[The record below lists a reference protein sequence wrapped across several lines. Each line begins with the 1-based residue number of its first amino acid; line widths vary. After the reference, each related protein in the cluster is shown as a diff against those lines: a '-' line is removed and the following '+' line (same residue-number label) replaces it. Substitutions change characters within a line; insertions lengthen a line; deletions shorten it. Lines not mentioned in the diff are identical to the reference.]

1 MLSNLGRVSFFSL
14 SLLVAVMS
22 LRFLIAPMELVMDHM
37 IHYRPDVPI
46 AMYAHILGAP
56 IALALAPFQLWRR
69 LRDRR
74 PAVHRA
80 MGYGYALAVLVA
92 GVGSFVMLPYFNG
105 TLWSAV
111 GFAVLGGLW
120 VGFTGRGVWLARAGN
135 HTAHRRW
142 MIRSVAL
149 TFGAVMLRVYMTPLM
164 ASGWS
169 VPETYQITAWASWVP
184 NLIVVEWW
192 FRRGRV

>member
-92 GVGSFVMLPYFNG
+92 GVGSFVMFPISMARFGRRWGSRCWAACGWALPG
-105 TLWSAV
+105 AESGWR
-111 GFAVLGGLW
+111 
-120 VGFTGRGVWLARAGN
+120 GRG
-135 HTAHRRW
+135 TIRRTG
-142 MIRSVAL
+142 V
-149 TFGAVMLRVYMTPLM
+149 G
-164 ASGWS
+164 
-169 VPETYQITAWASWVP
+169 
-184 NLIVVEWW
+184 
-192 FRRGRV
+192 